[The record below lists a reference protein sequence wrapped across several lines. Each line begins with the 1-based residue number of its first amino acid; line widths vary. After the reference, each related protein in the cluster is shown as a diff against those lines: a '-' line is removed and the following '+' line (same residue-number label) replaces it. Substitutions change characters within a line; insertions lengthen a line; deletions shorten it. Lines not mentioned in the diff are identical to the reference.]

1 MFTAEE
7 WFVIAAAAV
16 IFVLINIIMW
26 SIIAAKERRNKQ
38 TDIYEEVNSKTVR
51 AGQSVPAVQDI
62 DPPKRT
68 KHFHIRENIVIVHTD
83 ERIQ

>member
-1 MFTAEE
+1 MFTTEE

-38 TDIYEEVNSKTVR
+38 TDIYEEVNSTTIR
-51 AGQSVPAVQDI
+51 AGKGGIPKQEIVP
-62 DPPKRT
+62 PERT
-68 KHFHIRENIVIVHTD
+68 KHFRIKENIVIVHTD
-83 ERIQ
+83 ERI